1 MNPWA
6 WIETL
11 KVGDN
16 VGVGMDLRG
25 LRIETVEAIH
35 KLHVV
40 VGGAK
45 FRRYNGL
52 RAGYSGGWRKEKLWE
67 LTPERLQALR
77 VRTARSRIDME
88 GHSPRLTDEAAIR
101 VAELI
106 CAELE
111 AAEKEKTDG

>member
-16 VGVGMDLRG
+16 VGVGTDSRG
-25 LRIETVEAIH
+25 MRIKTVEAIH

-45 FRRYNGL
+45 FRRYNGQ
-52 RAGYSGGWRKEKLWE
+52 RAGDSGGWRKEKLWE

-77 VRTARSRIDME
+77 VRMARARIDME
-88 GHSPRLTDEAAIR
+88 GRSPLLTDEAAIR
-101 VAELI
+101 VAALI
-106 CAELE
+106 CAELA
-111 AAEKEKTDG
+111 AAEKEPTDG